1 LIVAHT
7 IQEAR
12 HATAELPVGGFVPTM
27 GALHEGHLHLIRVAA
42 KVPGPTVV
50 SIFVNPTQF
59 APSDDLSRYPRSLDQ
74 DLSLAKEAGADWAFV
89 PSIEEMYPRQSLA
102 IVPSGPALPLEGE
115 MRPGHFAGVSLVVG
129 KLFNI
134 IQPQVAVF
142 GLKDLQQCAVIR
154 QLVDELNYPVRLQFE
169 ETVRE
174 ADGLA
179 MSSRNRYFSPE
190 DRKAAGDLPRILQ
203 DVVNRVKLAPQS
215 MLSAINGARLELLE
229 RGFDVQYLEVVNP
242 VSFETLSQVES
253 GCRLIV
259 AAKFRGVRLIDNWPV
274 M

>member
-1 LIVAHT
+1 
-7 IQEAR
+7 
-12 HATAELPVGGFVPTM
+12 
-27 GALHEGHLHLIRVAA
+27 
-42 KVPGPTVV
+42 
-50 SIFVNPTQF
+50 
-59 APSDDLSRYPRSLDQ
+59 
-74 DLSLAKEAGADWAFV
+74 
-89 PSIEEMYPRQSLA
+89 
-102 IVPSGPALPLEGE
+102 